1 MGFWSRLKSI
11 AGGDIPTATLASAS
25 TLVLPDN
32 RNVFLISGSTT
43 VNLISAPPYT
53 RGRLIT
59 LIGSDSCNVTFTNNN
74 TTTTTGQ
81 MNLRGANVQLL
92 QEYVLQLWLKDD
104 GTLLIVNTT
113 SA

>member
-43 VNLISAPPYT
+43 VNLISAPAYT

-59 LIGSDSCNVTFTNNN
+59 LIGAASANVTFTNNN
-74 TTTTTGQ
+74 TTSTAGQ
-81 MNLRGANVQLL
+81 MNLRGSDRQLL
-92 QEYVLQLWLKDD
+92 EDYVLQLWIKDD
-104 GTLLIVNTT
+104 GTLNIVGFTG
-113 SA
+113 